1 MITDPWFYA
10 LAVPAMLIV
19 GISKGGF
26 GAGLG
31 ILAVPMM
38 AIRLPVPQ
46 VAAIMLP
53 ILCLMDLATL
63 WNYRGR
69 WNLRILAITLPAGVI
84 GTVIGAVSFGVLPE
98 PWIRLLIGLIAVGF
112 TLYRW
117 LWRPEIGTARGL
129 QPVKGFF
136 WATVSGFTSFLA
148 NAGAPPIQVYMLPLG
163 LDKAEF
169 VGTMT
174 VLFAVINYA
183 KIPSFFALDLITRT
197 NLLTALVLVP
207 CAPIGI
213 WLGVAINKR
222 VDQALFYKACYA
234 FLLLAGGK
242 LIYDAIVALT

>member
-10 LAVPAMLIV
+10 LAVPALLIV
-19 GISKGGF
+19 GISKGAF
-26 GAGLG
+26 GGGLG
-31 ILAVPMM
+31 LLAVPMM

-69 WNLRILAITLPAGVI
+69 WDLRILMITLPAGVL
-84 GTVIGAVSFGVLPE
+84 GTVIGAVSFGILPE
-98 PWIRLLIGLIAVGF
+98 PWIRLLIGGIAVGF

-117 LWRPEIGTARGL
+117 LARPRFEPGRGL

-136 WATVSGFTSFLA
+136 WATVAGFTSFLA
-148 NAGAPPIQVYMLPLG
+148 NAGAPPIQVYLLPLG
-163 LDKAEF
+163 LDKAVF

-183 KIPSFFALDLITRT
+183 KIPSFFALHLITVP
-197 NLLTALVLVP
+197 NMLTALVLVP

-213 WLGVAINKR
+213 WLGVLINRR
-222 VDQALFYKACYA
+222 VNQALFYKVCYVML
-234 FLLLAGGK
+234 FLAGSK
-242 LIYDAIVALT
+242 LISDAAMALL